1 MPHDKHSAGAAV
13 TDSTRKWIGL
23 LFASAMGLSGFLL
36 FLVQPMAGKLILPWF
51 GGSASTWIVS
61 MLFFQ
66 AALLAGYIYAYGL
79 TLPLAVSTQ
88 AKIQIGVV
96 AASLL
101 LLPVTP
107 SDAWKPTGSEDPTWR
122 IIGILAASVGLP
134 YMVLA
139 TTTPLLSRWLARV
152 TSDLSPARFFAVANA
167 GAFLGLLA
175 YPFIVEPNLT
185 SREQTLAWSG
195 GFALYAA
202 LLVACAVI
210 VLRSSRVDEPPAAL
224 ISSAAAP
231 GQDAFVLWIA
241 LSALG
246 SVLLLATSNAIT
258 LYSAVVPF
266 LWVLPLGLYLLSF
279 VTVFGAPGLYRR
291 RIWSLVFLGVC
302 GVHFLLPYP
311 DAPGELLAQL
321 VVESCVLFAGCM
333 ICHGELARRQPAP
346 ERLPKFYLAVAAGG
360 AIGGLLTAVVAPL
373 VLKQFFEHQ
382 LALIAIALVA
392 FSHLVRVRSGFMKAA
407 AGVMG
412 AFFAIGVASA
422 VQTEIQT
429 RGILVERVRNFYG
442 VLEVVKEREADPEKY
457 SLALRQAGVD
467 QGWQFQKDEFKLTP
481 PCGYDEASA
490 LGLALRHQA
499 SRRANPDAPLR
510 IGVVGLG
517 AGMVAGLGHTGDV
530 LRYYE
535 LNPAVVDLAH
545 RYFSFLRDGKAKA
558 DVLIGDARLVM
569 ERQLERGE
577 PQAFDII
584 VMNAF
589 RGASP
594 PMHLMTK
601 EAFETYIAHLAPN
614 GVLAINFDLDTFEMA
629 PLHRGMAR
637 AFNLNARWFETPRG
651 ADCEAP
657 ISWALYTRD
666 PAFFTLPEVAKAATP
681 WRDDGRSEMI
691 WTDRSSNLM
700 SILNLRSGQ

>member
-1 MPHDKHSAGAAV
+1 MSGLSPPRALAPVMFGA
-13 TDSTRKWIGL
+13 
-23 LFASAMGLSGFLL
+23 AMGLAGFLL

-66 AALLAGYIYAYGL
+66 AALLGGYVWAYGL
-79 TLPLAVSTQ
+79 SLPLALSTQ
-88 AKIQIGVV
+88 AKIQIGIV

-101 LLPVTP
+101 FLPVAP
-107 SDAWKPTGSEDPTWR
+107 SDAWKPAGAEDPTWR
-122 IIGILAASVGLP
+122 IIAILAASVGVP

-139 TTTPLLSRWLARV
+139 TTTPLLSRWLGQVAPGV
-152 TSDLSPARFFAVANA
+152 SPARFFAVANA

-175 YPFIVEPNLT
+175 YPFLVEPNLT
-185 SREQTLAWSG
+185 SRQQAIVWSA

-202 LLVACAVI
+202 LFSACALI
-210 VLRSSRVDEPPAAL
+210 LLRAGAPSTTA
-224 ISSAAAP
+224 SAKTSHAAP
-231 GQDAFVLWIA
+231 ASDAPLAWIA
-241 LSALG
+241 YSTLG
-246 SVLLLATSNAIT
+246 SILLLATSNAIT

-266 LWVLPLGLYLLSF
+266 LWVLPLALYLLSF
-279 VTVFGAPGLYRR
+279 VTAFGAPRVYRR
-291 RIWSLVFLGVC
+291 KAWALAFLALC
-302 GVHFLLPYP
+302 GVQLLLTYP
-311 DAPGELLAQL
+311 DTPRELLVHL
-321 VVESCVLFAGCM
+321 IVESGVLFAGCM
-333 ICHGELARRQPAP
+333 ICHGELARLQPRA

-360 AIGGLLTAVVAPL
+360 ALGGLITAVVAPL
-373 VLKQFFEHQ
+373 LLKQYFEHE
-382 LALIAIALVA
+382 LAMLAIAVIGMR
-392 FSHLVRVRSGFMKAA
+392 HLLGVRSGMMKVA
-407 AGVMG
+407 AGVTA
-412 AFFAIGVASA
+412 AFFAIGIAAA
-422 VQTEIQT
+422 VQDEMDT
-429 RGILVERVRNFYG
+429 RSILVERVRNFYG
-442 VLEVVKEREADPEKY
+442 VLEVVKERESDPEKY

-467 QGWQFQKDEFKLTP
+467 QGWQFQKDEFRLTP

-490 LGLALRHQA
+490 LALALHHQA
-499 SRRANPDAPLR
+499 RRRAQGPDAPLR

-517 AGMVAGLGHTGDV
+517 AGMVAGLGHSGDV

-545 RYFSFLRDGKAKA
+545 RYFSFLREGKAKA

-569 ERQLERGE
+569 ERQLSLG
-577 PQAFDII
+577 QKQDFDII

-601 EAFETYIAHLAPN
+601 EAFEIYLAHLAPD
-614 GVLAINFDLDTFEMA
+614 GILAINFELDTFDMA

-637 AFNLNARWFETPRG
+637 TFGLETRWFETPKG
-651 ADCEAP
+651 PDCQDP

-666 PAFFTLPEVAKAATP
+666 AAFFAIPEVEQAISR
-681 WRDDGRSEMI
+681 WRDDGQSEMV

-700 SILNLRSGQ
+700 SILNLGSRP

>member
-1 MPHDKHSAGAAV
+1 MTASTSRIWAAGVFAA
-13 TDSTRKWIGL
+13 T
-23 LFASAMGLSGFLL
+23 MGLAGFLL

-66 AALLAGYIYAYGL
+66 AALLAGYVYAYGL
-79 TLPLAVSTQ
+79 SLPLAVSTQ

-96 AASLL
+96 AAALVM
-101 LLPVTP
+101 LPVAP
-107 SDAWKPTGSEDPTWR
+107 SQGWRPTGSEDPTWR
-122 IIGILAASVGLP
+122 ILAILAASVGFP

-139 TTTPLLSRWLARV
+139 TTTPLLSRWLVRAAPGV
-152 TSDLSPARFFAVANA
+152 SPARFFAIANA
-167 GAFLGLLA
+167 GAFAGLLA
-175 YPFIVEPNLT
+175 YPFVVEPNLT
-185 SREQTLAWSG
+185 SREQTLAWSA
-195 GFALYAA
+195 GFAIYAA
-202 LLVACAVI
+202 LLIACAVT
-210 VLRSSRVDEPPAAL
+210 VLRVPHKETAPPAPPAGARNGA
-224 ISSAAAP
+224 SEPFA
-231 GQDAFVLWIA
+231 LWIA
-241 LSALG
+241 FSALG

-279 VTVFGAPGLYRR
+279 VVAFGAPRVYRR
-291 RIWSLVFLGVC
+291 RAWALAFLASC
-302 GVHFLLPYP
+302 GVELLLTYP
-311 DAPGELLAQL
+311 DTPGELLTQL
-321 VVESCVLFAGCM
+321 VVESAVLFSGCM
-333 ICHGELARRQPAP
+333 ICHGELARRQPAA

-360 AIGGLLTAVVAPL
+360 ALGGLLTAVVAPL
-373 VLKQFFEHQ
+373 LLKQYFEHQ
-382 LALIAIALVA
+382 FALLAIAFVA
-392 FSHLVRVRSGFMKAA
+392 LAHLIGARSGLMKAA
-407 AGVMG
+407 AGVTG
-412 AFFAIGVASA
+412 AFFVIGAASA
-422 VQTEIQT
+422 VLNELDT
-429 RGILVERVRNFYG
+429 RSILVERVRNFYG
-442 VLEVVKEREADPEKY
+442 VLEVVKEHEGNPEKY

-467 QGWQFQKDEFKLTP
+467 QGWQLQKDEFRLTP

-490 LGLALRHQA
+490 LGLALNHQA
-499 SRRANPDAPLR
+499 RRRSEGPDTPLR

-558 DVLIGDARLVM
+558 DVLVGDARLVM
-569 ERQLERGE
+569 ERQLELGQKQE
-577 PQAFDII
+577 FDIL

-601 EAFETYIAHLAPN
+601 EAFETYLAHLSPD
-614 GVLAINFDLDTFEMA
+614 GVLAINFDVDTFEMA

-637 AFNLNARWFETPRG
+637 LFGLGVRWFETPKG

-666 PAFFTLPEVAKAATP
+666 ATFFDLPDVARAASP
-681 WRDDGRSEMI
+681 WRDRGRSEI
-691 WTDRSSNLM
+691 VWTDRSSNLM
-700 SILNLRSGQ
+700 SILNLRGAP